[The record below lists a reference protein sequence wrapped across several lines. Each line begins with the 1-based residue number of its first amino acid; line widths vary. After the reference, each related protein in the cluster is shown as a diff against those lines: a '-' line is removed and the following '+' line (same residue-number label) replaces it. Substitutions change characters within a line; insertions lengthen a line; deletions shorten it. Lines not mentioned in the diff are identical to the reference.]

1 MATQSSQSLPTQAS
15 FSQLSFVAGL
25 ISGAAGQ
32 AVGHPLDTLKVHA
45 QAAST
50 ENLRFTSLW
59 RGAAVPIATT
69 GAIQSF
75 ALGIFENTRRALWP
89 NEAPTP
95 LPVLAASGS
104 ICGLSASL
112 ITCPLSRVKV
122 LQQLTG
128 ASFVQAAHTAVAH
141 GSLYRAFPTAAL
153 WESTRGSY
161 MVIYSLL
168 KQALQPPPAATPPSG
183 MRAGDR
189 PLPLWARILAGGGA
203 NVLNFAV
210 LYPLN
215 TVWLVQMAE
224 LPPALVQP
232 PPQPPQPQPPQP
244 QQSPPRPLAGRG
256 LLATA
261 RAMHHEGG
269 IRRFYRG
276 YGWTLLRAGPVAAVI
291 MPCFELL
298 LPILERM
305 HARLF

>member
-1 MATQSSQSLPTQAS
+1 M
-15 FSQLSFVAGL
+15 
-25 ISGAAGQ
+25 
-32 AVGHPLDTLKVHA
+32 
-45 QAAST
+45 
-50 ENLRFTSLW
+50 
-59 RGAAVPIATT
+59 PIATT

-89 NEAPTP
+89 HETPTP
-95 LPVLAASGS
+95 LPVLAAAGT
-104 ICGLSASL
+104 ICGISASL
-112 ITCPLSRVKV
+112 ITCPLSRIKV

-128 ASFVQAAHTAVAH
+128 ASFVQAAQTAAAH

-161 MVIYSLL
+161 MVIYALL
-168 KQALQPPPAATPPSG
+168 KQALQPPPPPPPPAAIAAATASG
-183 MRAGDR
+183 SLRAADR
-189 PLPLWARILAGGGA
+189 PLPLWARIIAGGGA

-224 LPPALVQP
+224 LPPALRMQ
-232 PPQPPQPQPPQP
+232 PQPQPQP
-244 QQSPPRPLAGRG
+244 QRPRAGHG

-261 RAMHHEGG
+261 RAMHSEGG

-305 HARLF
+305 HAHLV